1 MILDTCKTCEAT
13 SHNIITGIWG
23 NCDQSPI
30 VTTRIRILRST
41 KPGMNDYSLFWFLLF
56 ANFYLNSMLQAV
68 ELPAG
73 IAHLDSR
80 LANVNGKAL
89 SHIGAFELKLL
100 QQQQGMLFLRETID
114 QVQQVNVGRL
124 WTRAG
129 WSRNYLILARSGQE
143 GDDHV
148 MESTSCYSAIR
159 RSDSTQNLW
168 AAASGAVQ
176 EDYVCVYINC
186 RDQAACSEACVKD
199 IFQRQ
204 GCRWD

>member
-1 MILDTCKTCEAT
+1 
-13 SHNIITGIWG
+13 
-23 NCDQSPI
+23 
-30 VTTRIRILRST
+30 
-41 KPGMNDYSLFWFLLF
+41 
-56 ANFYLNSMLQAV
+56 
-68 ELPAG
+68 
-73 IAHLDSR
+73 
-80 LANVNGKAL
+80 
-89 SHIGAFELKLL
+89 LKLL
-100 QQQQGMLFLRETID
+100 QQQEGMLFLRETID
-114 QVQQVNVGRL
+114 QVQQLNVGRL

-148 MESTSCYSAIR
+148 MDSTSCYSAIR

-176 EDYVCVYINC
+176 EHYVCVYINC